1 MSTIETQKLAT
12 ILADMLRSALT
23 WEQVHEQ
30 SLPNGDGGALGG
42 ILSSVYPD
50 VEKCRGG
57 ERNDDHKDG

>member
-30 SLPNGDGGALGG
+30 PSPNGDGSALSG

-50 VEKCRGG
+50 AEKCQGG

>member
-30 SLPNGDGGALGG
+30 SLPNGDGSALGG
-42 ILSSVYPD
+42 ILSSVYTD
-50 VEKCRGG
+50 VEKCRGD

>member
-12 ILADMLRSALT
+12 ILADMLLSALA

-30 SLPNGDGGALGG
+30 PSSNGDGGALGG
-42 ILSSVYPD
+42 ILSCVYTD

-57 ERNDDHKDG
+57 ERNDGPKDG

>member
-30 SLPNGDGGALGG
+30 PSSNGDRGTLGG
-42 ILSSVYPD
+42 ILSSVYTD

-57 ERNDDHKDG
+57 ERNDGPKDG

>member
-30 SLPNGDGGALGG
+30 PSPNGDGSVLGS
-42 ILSSVYPD
+42 ILSSVYTD
-50 VEKCRGG
+50 AEKYRRG

>member
-12 ILADMLRSALT
+12 ILANMLLSALT

-30 SLPNGDGGALGG
+30 PSPNGDGSALGG
-42 ILSSVYPD
+42 ILSSVYTD

-57 ERNDDHKDG
+57 ERNDGPKDG